1 MVEGLENGVSALECP
16 GEISKGRDCP
26 GSLRVSETSK
36 FLNLKDPGFYQKLD
50 PRLGAYGAARC

>member
-1 MVEGLENGVSALECP
+1 MVEDLENGVSALECP

-36 FLNLKDPGFYQKLD
+36 FLNLKDPGFYQ
-50 PRLGAYGAARC
+50 